1 MDSIMAA
8 NVVVNPADIVRDALD
23 VVGMSNI
30 GNINTRQ
37 TTRFMNANQLD
48 DMDDFKYIDVSH
60 VKEMVKQY
68 QKAPG
73 STALGIRVQNNL
85 QGLIWLA
92 RDKGRQGLTIDVANL
107 NEDILYTKIFNVR
120 ITDSDAATHRTVEVS
135 KLLARQ
141 EKEKKSKYLQSCH
154 EMGKDFTPL
163 VYTVDGVAGREARTA
178 EKRLAALLAD
188 KWKRPYSQMVYYV
201 KVRMQLSLVRTTSL
215 LIRGSRNH
223 QGHCWRI
230 PPNGAAM
237 SDWQAWQER
246 D

>member
-1 MDSIMAA
+1 MRSLYSGLITIMDSIMAA

-85 QGLIWLA
+85 QGLIWHA
-92 RDKGRQGLTIDVANL
+92 HDRDRRGLTIDVANL
-107 NEDILYTKIFNVR
+107 NEDIL
-120 ITDSDAATHRTVEVS
+120 SDAREDY
-135 KLLARQ
+135 Q
-141 EKEKKSKYLQSCH
+141 MYL
-154 EMGKDFTPL
+154 KDNEEGL
-163 VYTVDGVAGREARTA
+163 
-178 EKRLAALLAD
+178 
-188 KWKRPYSQMVYYV
+188 
-201 KVRMQLSLVRTTSL
+201 
-215 LIRGSRNH
+215 
-223 QGHCWRI
+223 
-230 PPNGAAM
+230 
-237 SDWQAWQER
+237 
-246 D
+246 